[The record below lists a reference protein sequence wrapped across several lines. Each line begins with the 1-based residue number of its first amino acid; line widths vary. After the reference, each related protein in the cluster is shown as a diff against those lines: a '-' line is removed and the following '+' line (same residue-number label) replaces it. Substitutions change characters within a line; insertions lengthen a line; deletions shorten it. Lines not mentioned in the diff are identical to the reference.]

1 MVNEDDKE
9 DNESVGNDGNEDAAS
24 TTTTKSKAAKRFQV
38 LESQGFIVGKT
49 LGQGSYA
56 CVRSAY
62 DVNRKHKVAVKII
75 SKRKAP
81 NDFLLKFLPREIEVI
96 KILKHPCLISFY
108 QVIET
113 TTRFFLIMEL
123 GHIDLLDYIRSK
135 KTIPESQCG
144 LWFRQFHDGMLYMH
158 SKGVVHRDL
167 KCENVL
173 LDKHFHLKVTDF
185 GFAKKIQKTKN
196 GDFKPSETYCGSYA
210 YAPPEILKG
219 TPYDPFFA
227 DVWSMGVVLFTMLYG
242 RLPFDDSNHKKLLKQ
257 VLQKVVFPAK
267 PEVSEDCRILIV
279 KMLSK
284 MPERVPLSN
293 IQFDTWFKKYA
304 PVDEEKSKEAEDT
317 TEQTTTEENQ
327 TS

>member
-1 MVNEDDKE
+1 MSETVEI
-9 DNESVGNDGNEDAAS
+9 S
-24 TTTTKSKAAKRFQV
+24 FFFLQI

-62 DVNRKHKVAVKII
+62 DVNRKHKVAIKII

-81 NDFLLKFLPREIEVI
+81 DDFLQKFLPREIEVI
-96 KILKHPCLISFY
+96 KILKHPCLVSFY

-113 TTRFFLIMEL
+113 TTRFFLVMEL
-123 GHIDLLDYIRSK
+123 GHIDLLDYIRTK
-135 KTIPESQCG
+135 KNIPEKQCG
-144 LWFRQFHDGMLYMH
+144 TWFWQFHEGMSYMH

-173 LDKHFHLKVTDF
+173 LDKHYHLKVTDF
-185 GFAKKIQKTKN
+185 GFAKRVPKVKN
-196 GDFKPSETYCGSYA
+196 GEFKPSETYCGSYA

-257 VLQKVVFPAK
+257 VQQKVVFPAK
-267 PEVSEDCRILIV
+267 PEVSEECRILIV

-293 IQFDTWFKKYA
+293 IKFDPWFKKF
-304 PVDEEKSKEAEDT
+304 S
-317 TEQTTTEENQ
+317 TEEERPATAGGATAGEGTGQNVEA
-327 TS
+327 S